1 MTQSADRVEL
11 ALLQALSQA
20 KADAST
26 ASQAADELQKQYTT
40 LTQHHKHASTSHS
53 AVTPSKRSIPIS
65 PVLRNEQATAP
76 SPAQHR
82 STKPSRVKPS
92 PYTLPPSAASA
103 HTHADSSREVPAA
116 ARTKARSAQRTP
128 GTAPRT
134 SPVVQRRRARAIKQA
149 AAFYA
154 APVGPAV
161 RQSRKQ
167 AAARAARSKA
177 EREAAIL
184 SVEAARPALEE
195 LLEIMVERHL
205 MAIHLAR
212 SWAPSTA
219 WEASDT
225 RQAATLQLCQRV
237 VSEAQGMETNEDA
250 ALGELMNSRFFIP
263 ESSPDHDNA
272 LQGPEQLHRALAEIS
287 QNMLLTMTDEA
298 SKDALRATPVMQ
310 QSEWRLRIGVLLA
323 SVPTGSCDRIEQ
335 LDAQVQR
342 NRARLKQLVQQIHS
356 HGPMPRQLQQ
366 QWQEHLVQLAAQ
378 ATAALDMAWTVRERR
393 RTHRAAARAVRYAE
407 AAGTSNA
414 AQTSPDTSTAKRSD
428 KRKHIGAEAEVVAG
442 IADVRAGIRDMIA
455 RTKQQLDSTPSLSIS
470 PGSAPPMAG
479 QPSSAGQQH
488 NASPST
494 ATTSSRTPPGQTC
507 SAPHTPL
514 SQHSSQDTCMLGL
527 AQSHH
532 SSPSVSSKHSTPS
545 PAHPQWKPPAVQVR
559 HNDVDDSDSDF
570 DAAIFAVP
578 SSSVHQQQQSPQ
590 PLQQARHQGM
600 ATAPTSPAIPQG
612 GLFWGSSHGMA
623 VHSTTAAELDSW
635 RRTQFRDDMSD
646 SEEDELG
653 VKAAA
658 ASASHAKLCAARDVA
673 ATKIQAGVRG
683 SLARRRAWLLR
694 AMAKLAGLRQSM
706 AAYKLQRWAR
716 RAAGLARGAAAWER
730 RKHSSRW
737 FLVSMDPGQQSLLS
751 AKVLDA
757 IETVQWFAR
766 AVPYLRQSATRA
778 QCAALRVR
786 MRLAATALQAQ
797 AALRAALR
805 LSATQAGLQAID
817 AAAVAVD
824 GLDQAVEQ
832 LNQHAR
838 VEAGAWLR
846 YMHRHVLRER
856 LPAGWAKDVTTSD
869 GWICNATGSRSA
881 RHPLLVTVHSLADA
895 GMAEVQQ
902 QVQAWAEHA
911 QSRRDALLAAC
922 MLAQVHDTSEHA
934 SQIVHAVQQLVDQ
947 DMQVQYRARRA
958 RELHQHSRS
967 RQRAP
972 VIAQAGHTQVQGA
985 PTEAHARVAKVAR
998 DTHSRLNS
1006 LLASALAAVSDSQ
1019 AQRAARASR
1028 RAAQLR

>member
-1 MTQSADRVEL
+1 M
-11 ALLQALSQA
+11 
-20 KADAST
+20 
-26 ASQAADELQKQYTT
+26 
-40 LTQHHKHASTSHS
+40 
-53 AVTPSKRSIPIS
+53 
-65 PVLRNEQATAP
+65 
-76 SPAQHR
+76 
-82 STKPSRVKPS
+82 
-92 PYTLPPSAASA
+92 
-103 HTHADSSREVPAA
+103 
-116 ARTKARSAQRTP
+116 
-128 GTAPRT
+128 
-134 SPVVQRRRARAIKQA
+134 VQRRRARAIKQA

-177 EREAAIL
+177 KSEAAIL

-225 RQAATLQLCQRV
+225 RQAATLELCQRV
-237 VSEAQGMETNEDA
+237 VSEAQSMETNEDA

-263 ESSPDHDNA
+263 ESSLDNDNA

-287 QNMLLTMTDEA
+287 QTMLLTMTDEA

-356 HGPMPRQLQQ
+356 HGAMPRQLQQ

-407 AAGTSNA
+407 TAGTSSA
-414 AQTSPDTSTAKRSD
+414 AETSPGASTAKRSD

-470 PGSAPPMAG
+470 PGCAPPIAD
-479 QPSSAGQQH
+479 QPSPAGQQR
-488 NASPST
+488 NASSST
-494 ATTSSRTPPGQTC
+494 ATASPRAPGHTSSAT
-507 SAPHTPL
+507 HTPL
-514 SQHSSQDTCMLGL
+514 SQQGSQSTRTPGPTL
-527 AQSHH
+527 SHH
-532 SSPSVSSKHSTPS
+532 SSPCECSKHSTPS
-545 PAHPQWKPPAVQVR
+545 PAHPQWKSPAVQVHR
-559 HNDVDDSDSDF
+559 SAADDSDSDF
-570 DAAIFAVP
+570 DPAIFAVP
-578 SSSVHQQQQSPQ
+578 GSSVQQQRQLPPQ
-590 PLQQARHQGM
+590 PRQQARHQGM
-600 ATAPTSPAIPQG
+600 ATAPTSPVVPQG
-612 GLFWGSSHGMA
+612 GLFWGSSRGMA

-635 RRTQFRDDMSD
+635 RRTQFRDDMSG
-646 SEEDELG
+646 SSGEDELG
-653 VKAAA
+653 VKAAT
-658 ASASHAKLCAARDVA
+658 ASAPHAKLRAARDAA
-673 ATKIQAGVRG
+673 ATKIQAGIRG
-683 SLARRRAWLLR
+683 SLARQRARFVR
-694 AMAKLAGLRQSM
+694 AVARLAGLRQSI
-706 AAYKLQRWAR
+706 AAYKLQRWTR
-716 RAAGLARGAAAWER
+716 RAAGLARGAVAWER

-737 FLVSMDPGQQSLLS
+737 FLVSMGPGQQSLLS
-751 AKVLDA
+751 AKVVDA

-766 AVPYLRQSATRA
+766 AVPYLRQNATRA

-797 AALRAALR
+797 AALRAAVR

-824 GLDQAVEQ
+824 ELDQAAEQ

-838 VEAGAWLR
+838 AEAGAWLR

-856 LPAGWAKDVTTSD
+856 LPAGWARDVTTPE

-881 RHPLLVTVHSLADA
+881 QHPLLATVQSLADA
-895 GMAEVQQ
+895 GMVEVQQ
-902 QVQAWAEHA
+902 QVQAWAGHA

-922 MLAQVHDTSEHA
+922 MLAQVHDVGEHA
-934 SQIVHAVQQLVDQ
+934 SRIVHAVQELVDQ
-947 DMQVQYRARRA
+947 GVQVQYRARRA
-958 RELHQHSRS
+958 RELHGRS
-967 RQRAP
+967 RHRARLTE
-972 VIAQAGHTQVQGA
+972 AGHTQLQGA
-985 PTEAHARVAKVAR
+985 PTDAHARVAKVAR

-1028 RAAQLR
+1028 RAAQHR